1 MLRFGCADMS
11 DGDFLRSFQDKGIPA
26 SQFHH
31 GDHLR
36 LGWLL
41 LERLSVDD
49 ATDAACRGLRAFAHR
64 NGADTHYNETLT
76 RGWMRLLAARGE
88 RSFSDFVATLPDAGA
103 ADSSVAPSENPLHR
117 HWSPELLKDD
127 AARVA
132 YVEPDREPL
141 PPVHTRWRS
150 TVAKRPRS
158 NRLTVDGPSP
168 DERPASA
175 AGAAIDEEPD
185 PENALDGAKTYL
197 WQESRKLQERLQ
209 SPLRRDSSGHGAPLH
224 ATSDAAKRYT
234 DTRHG
239 NQPMSSGFTWTSAFG
254 KGSGWLLQKI
264 VNGLALSKISPN
276 TLTFIGLIINIIAA
290 FFFGYARGEN
300 AHRMFFY
307 AGLILI
313 GAGLFDMVDGR
324 VARQTNQVSVFG
336 AFFDSVM
343 DRYSDVAI
351 FFGLLVYYA
360 RGNRFVYVVLAAFVM
375 TASLMISY
383 TRARAEALIG
393 SCKVG
398 FMERPE
404 RIVLVILGALCNRW
418 GVMAPALWVL
428 AFLGTMTV
436 IHRIRY
442 TYTETERRKLVPAA
456 R

>member
-1 MLRFGCADMS
+1 MPRFGCAEMS
-11 DGDFLRSFQDKGIPA
+11 DGEFLRGFQNGDIPV

-36 LGWLL
+36 VAWLL
-41 LERLSVDD
+41 LERLPFDD
-49 ATDAACRGLRAFAHR
+49 ALESIRIGLRAFATRAGSASHF
-64 NGADTHYNETLT
+64 HETMT
-76 RGWMRLLAARGE
+76 RGWMLLLAAQGE
-88 RSFSDFVATLPDAGA
+88 GTLEACL
-103 ADSSVAPSENPLHR
+103 ADYPEGENPLHSF
-117 HWSPELLKDD
+117 WSAELLQSER
-127 AARVA
+127 ARTGWVP
-132 YVEPDREPL
+132 PDLAPL
-141 PPVHTRWRS
+141 PPVSTRWTARRPSRTRRS
-150 TVAKRPRS
+150 
-158 NRLTVDGPSP
+158 
-168 DERPASA
+168 SA
-175 AGAAIDEEPD
+175 AGGDTLPLFPEAAQTRKDEGPEPRQMQVNPT
-185 PENALDGAKTYL
+185 PEEKG
-197 WQESRKLQERLQ
+197 SRDRTPVSNPVDTLE
-209 SPLRRDSSGHGAPLH
+209 
-224 ATSDAAKRYT
+224 AARRYT
-234 DTRHG
+234 GSRYS
-239 NQPMSSGFTWTSAFG
+239 NQPMSSRFTWTSAFG

-300 AHRMFFY
+300 AHRMFLY

-404 RIVLVILGALCNRW
+404 RIVLVILGALCDRW

-442 TYTETERRKLVPAA
+442 TYTETERRKLVPAT